1 MNSGANCF
9 RVEPTDHVDSVG
21 WTREAFGVILDYVAG
36 LKYAL
41 DGAGFDVELIVAE
54 AVLSAASSVR
64 VIGD

>member
-1 MNSGANCF
+1 M
-9 RVEPTDHVDSVG
+9 EPTDHVDRVG

-41 DGAGFDVELIVAE
+41 NGASFDVELIVAE
-54 AVLSAASSVR
+54 AVLSAASSAK